1 MKDFVEE
8 LCMEDFDLQIG
19 GDFAKHLG
27 VEGVEDHS
35 NQKECTFKAQGC
47 CTPDQQCTQ
56 GTTSGCKGLLQGLD
70 MLHETCLPDGTTQHV
85 CILLLHGLFFH
96 RRWTLGGNPQQIS
109 YT

>member
-1 MKDFVEE
+1 MVFHVDGADIAEPQGQEHVKDFVEE

-56 GTTSGCKGLLQGLD
+56 GTASGCKGLLQGMD
-70 MLHETCLPDGTTQHV
+70 MLHETSSSV
-85 CILLLHGLFFH
+85 AGLG
-96 RRWTLGGNPQQIS
+96 RSKSQS
-109 YT
+109 